1 MTVEHIIHNPNEI
14 RDLTT
19 KGGSDEPAA
28 VEEVTTGDEQV
39 PDTEVVENVTTGDGT
54 KTTEEGTDVLDTDD
68 SNTDVDGDEGTD
80 KLAEEGEFFFGGT
93 QVDIEVPTEIASA
106 LEEAGIDKGELLAE
120 LFSKDGDFS
129 ISDET
134 RVKLEEKFGKLMV
147 DGYLNMYKGINEQS
161 LAKTNSEKEATTL
174 LETKRDTE
182 YSEMVGGDEGIV
194 KIEGYIVE
202 SYSDEQVAAYNA
214 VMESG
219 DHASQMLIIS
229 QVKMQM
235 ELQDK
240 LVNGDKNI
248 KLLGDK
254 DGVLLGGTPLDKGF
268 LSSSEYNDIMNSDK
282 YWNDRD
288 YMRQVDAARSKGIS
302 KQV

>member
-14 RDLTT
+14 LDLT
-19 KGGSDEPAA
+19 GGSSESTT
-28 VEEVTTGDEQV
+28 EEVQTDEEQV
-39 PDTEVVENVTTGDGT
+39 LDTTVDKDVSVVNSDDT
-54 KTTEEGTDVLDTDD
+54 KTTEEGADVLDADTSDT
-68 SNTDVDGDEGTD
+68 NVDGDESTD
-80 KLAEEGEFFFGGT
+80 AVTEEGEFFFGGN

-129 ISDET
+129 IKDET

-147 DGYLNMYKGINEQS
+147 DGYLNMYKGINEQAM
-161 LAKTNSEKEATTL
+161 AKSTSEKEATTL

-202 SYSDEQVAAYNA
+202 SYSDEQVSAYNA

-219 DHASQMLIIS
+219 DHASQMLILS

-254 DGVLLGGTPLDKGF
+254 DGVLLGGTPMDKGF
-268 LSSSEYNDIMNSDK
+268 LSSSEYNDIMNGDK
-282 YWNDRD
+282 YWTDRS
-288 YMRQVDAARSKGIS
+288 YMQQVDAARSKGIQR
-302 KQV
+302 QV